1 MNSIENY
8 ENTCPVC
15 LEIMHSEVNK
25 AITNCGH
32 HFHLVCLMK
41 CFIINNSCPL
51 CRQQLLNNENE
62 QQAEA
67 YSEPLSQ
74 LNDTTTD
81 LEETNNDDEY
91 DFEFPE
97 IPELRIIN
105 GRRLFVKN
113 GYLYLNIECYDSEK
127 VAIIHTNYDDENS
140 VYYEWLN
147 TNNVINPYRVFDA
160 TNVALNVNLFYSGFE
175 EGEILEQN
183 TQEIVDDSTELIIE
197 HDAQTDDD
205 LLMIDEILFT
215 PIRYVRS
222 T

>member
-15 LEIMHSEVNK
+15 LEIMHSDVNN

-32 HFHLVCLMK
+32 RFHLVCLMK
-41 CFIINNSCPL
+41 CFSINNSCPL
-51 CRQQLLNNENE
+51 CRQQLFYNENE
-62 QQAEA
+62 QQPEE

-81 LEETNNDDEY
+81 LDETNNDDDY

-127 VAIIHTNYDDENS
+127 VARIHTNYDDEDS

-147 TNNVINPYRVFDA
+147 TSNVINPYMFNTDA
-160 TNVALNVNLFYSGFE
+160 E

-183 TQEIVDDSTELIIE
+183 TQEFVDNSTELIIE

>member
-15 LEIMHSEVNK
+15 LEIMHSEVNG

-32 HFHLVCLMK
+32 RFHLGCLMK

-51 CRQQLLNNENE
+51 CRQMIHNENE
-62 QQAEA
+62 QQPEE

-81 LEETNNDDEY
+81 LDETNNDD

-97 IPELRIIN
+97 IPEVRIIN

-127 VAIIHTNYDDENS
+127 VAIIHTNYDDEDS

-147 TNNVINPYRVFDA
+147 TSNVLTPYRVFYDTNA
-160 TNVALNVNLFYSGFE
+160 NVALNINTHFE

-183 TQEIVDDSTELIIE
+183 TQELVDNSTELIIE